1 MEEIKL
7 PDTAGTHWLSGTEDA
22 FQSCTSRDVH
32 SLFHLNH
39 TEILLALEGQRQV
52 NYDVKTKKLYEWK
65 RKRKKKQNCLH
76 SQIETVMS
84 CRNNRTELD
93 IISCN
98 RIRKAGVLDVWTQH
112 CSESESSGWVAG
124 YEIIGTN
131 VKWKRGLERTK
142 ALRFRVFKIMRKNNF
157 LQIR

>member
-52 NYDVKTKKLYEWK
+52 NYDVKTEKLYEWK
-65 RKRKKKQNCLH
+65 RKRKKNKTACTHKLIQSCPA
-76 SQIETVMS
+76 ET
-84 CRNNRTELD
+84 T
-93 IISCN
+93 
-98 RIRKAGVLDVWTQH
+98 VLNLT
-112 CSESESSGWVAG
+112 
-124 YEIIGTN
+124 
-131 VKWKRGLERTK
+131 
-142 ALRFRVFKIMRKNNF
+142 
-157 LQIR
+157 

>member
-39 TEILLALEGQRQV
+39 TEILLVLEGQRQV

-65 RKRKKKQNCLH
+65 RKRKKTKLLALTNWDSHVLQKQ
-76 SQIETVMS
+76 QY
-84 CRNNRTELD
+84 
-93 IISCN
+93 
-98 RIRKAGVLDVWTQH
+98 WTWHNQ
-112 CSESESSGWVAG
+112 
-124 YEIIGTN
+124 
-131 VKWKRGLERTK
+131 L
-142 ALRFRVFKIMRKNNF
+142 
-157 LQIR
+157 